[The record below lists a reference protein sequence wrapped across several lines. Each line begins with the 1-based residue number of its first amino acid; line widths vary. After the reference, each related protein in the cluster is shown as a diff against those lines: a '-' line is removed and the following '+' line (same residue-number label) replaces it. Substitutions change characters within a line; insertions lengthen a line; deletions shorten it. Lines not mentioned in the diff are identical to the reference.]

1 MEYAFKTRLQKAIIL
16 SLTPFC
22 LLAGTGS
29 SSGSKKY
36 LMSEKLQQDHYRMVP
51 KRNESAAGSTEGEDR
66 SGRIP
71 GEEGVESY
79 LHGRGA
85 QFNTKNRFLKNE
97 KTKEHIEGIDDWSE
111 DNTPTQYLEQE
122 SKTIVNKVDSPD
134 LSMAYS
140 MNAYAGCEHGCIYC
154 YARNVH
160 EYWGYSAG
168 LDFERK
174 IIVKMNAARL
184 LRKELMHPKWQCL
197 PIMLSGNTDCYQP
210 AEQKYRLT
218 RGLLEVCNE
227 FNQPVGILTKNSW
240 IVKDKDI
247 LQEMAKKRLVSAM
260 VSITSFNED
269 LRRVMEPRTTT
280 ARQRLK
286 VIEELSKAGIRTG
299 VMMGPMIP
307 GLNEHEMQ
315 RIMKE
320 AAGMGATFTAY
331 TFIRLNGAIKLLFH
345 DWLYKN
351 FPDRADKVWHLIE
364 QSHDGKVNDTRWGVR
379 MRGEGSIAELVSQ
392 QYRKY
397 GKLYGMNQERWSMDT
412 ESFRRPGEQ
421 GKLF

>member
-1 MEYAFKTRLQKAIIL
+1 MDNKQLK
-16 SLTPFC
+16 
-22 LLAGTGS
+22 
-29 SSGSKKY
+29 
-36 LMSEKLQQDHYRMVP
+36 QDHFKVAP
-51 KRNESAAGSTEGEDR
+51 QQK
-66 SGRIP
+66 
-71 GEEGVESY
+71 EEEQQY
-79 LHGRGA
+79 LNGRGA
-85 QFNTKNRFLKNE
+85 QFNTKNRFLKNYQE
-97 KTKEHIEGIDDWSE
+97 KEEIESIDDWE
-111 DNTPTQYLEQE
+111 EANVGTQYIEQE
-122 SKTIVNKVDSPD
+122 VKSIVNKVESPD
-134 LSMAYS
+134 LSMMYS
-140 MNAYAGCEHGCIYC
+140 MNPYAGCEHGCIYC

-174 IIVKMNAARL
+174 IIVKVNAPRM
-184 LRKELMHPKWQCL
+184 LRKTLTHPKWDPH

-240 IVKDKDI
+240 IIKDKDI

-260 VSITSFNED
+260 VSITSFNEN
-269 LRRVMEPRTTT
+269 LRRVMEPRTAT
-280 ARQRLK
+280 ATQRLK
-286 VIEELSKAGIRTG
+286 VIEELSNAGIHMG

-315 RIMKE
+315 RIMK
-320 AAGMGATFTAY
+320 AASDAGARFTAY
-331 TFIRLNGAIKLLFH
+331 TFIRLNGSIKLLFH

-364 QSHDGKVNDTRWGVR
+364 ASHNGQVNDTRWGLR
-379 MRGEGSIAELVSQ
+379 MRGEGSIADLVSQ
-392 QYRKY
+392 QYKKY
-397 GKLYGMNQERWSMDT
+397 GKLYGMNEDRWQLNT
-412 ESFRRPGEQ
+412 TSFKRPGEQ

>member
-1 MEYAFKTRLQKAIIL
+1 M
-16 SLTPFC
+16 
-22 LLAGTGS
+22 
-29 SSGSKKY
+29 SKQLK
-36 LMSEKLQQDHYRMVP
+36 QDHFKV
-51 KRNESAAGSTEGEDR
+51 AALE
-66 SGRIP
+66 P
-71 GEEGVESY
+71 EENNQY
-79 LHGRGA
+79 LAGRGA
-85 QFNTKNRFLKNE
+85 QFNTKNKFLKDQRVQ
-97 KTKEHIEGIDDWSE
+97 EHVEAIDDW
-111 DNTPTQYLEQE
+111 DVPNVATQYLEQQVK
-122 SKTIVNKVDSPD
+122 SIVNKVESPD
-134 LSMAYS
+134 LGMMYS
-140 MNAYAGCEHGCIYC
+140 MNPYTGCEHGCIYC

-174 IIVKMNAARL
+174 IIVKMNAAEM
-184 LRKELMHPKWQCL
+184 LRKFLMNKKYDPT

-227 FNQPVGILTKNSW
+227 FNQPVSILTKNSW
-240 IVKDKDI
+240 IIKDKEL

-260 VSITSFNED
+260 VSITSFNDE

-280 ARQRLK
+280 AKQRLK
-286 VIEELSKAGIRTG
+286 VIEELSNAGIHMG

-320 AAGMGATFTAY
+320 ARDAGAKFTAY
-331 TFIRLNGAIKLLFH
+331 TFIRLNGAVKFLFH

-351 FPDRADKVWHLIE
+351 FPDRADKVWHMIE
-364 QSHDGKVNDTRWGVR
+364 GGHNGQVNDTRWGVR
-379 MRGEGSIAELVSQ
+379 MRGEGSIAEMVRQ
-392 QYRKY
+392 QYKKY
-397 GKLYGMNQERWSMDT
+397 GKLYGMNEERWELDT
-412 ESFRRPGEQ
+412 SIFRRPGEQ